1 MTHTNLL
8 RKMTRENMILIY
20 PSQNKDTT
28 SPPLFFLLLSNML
41 HPIEM
46 LLRLLTHAILSFTSL
61 ATDKFVMPT

>member
-20 PSQNKDTT
+20 PSQNKHTT
-28 SPPLFFLLLSNML
+28 SPLFLLLSNTL

-46 LLRLLTHAILSFTSL
+46 LFLLLTHAILSFTSL